1 MGYPKQIYDKAWQ
14 VLDQRAAEARALT
27 ASRRGKA
34 ISAVPEIAQIEREM
48 AVGAAGITKVVIA
61 SPDRAGE
68 LIQELAQ
75 KNLALQER
83 RRALLTE
90 NGFPPDYLEE
100 QFGCR
105 RCKDKGY
112 IGTEMCA
119 CLRELLESEAYAR
132 LSASAPVD
140 RYTFE
145 SFSLDVYPDTPD
157 QTGISPRARMADVR
171 AFCLRYAQSFSP
183 KSESLLFIG
192 QTGLGKTHLSLAIA
206 AAAIEAGYGV
216 VYTPMQKL
224 MDTLEQGKFSYDE
237 GKKEQYAE
245 NIRMIQSCDLLVLD
259 DLGTEFINQFSIAV
273 LYNIINTRQVEG
285 RPTIVSTNL
294 EIEEI
299 EQKYT
304 ERMFSR
310 LLCVYK
316 TVQFAGRDV
325 RSIRRSQNRQPV

>member
-1 MGYPKQIYDKAWQ
+1 
-14 VLDQRAAEARALT
+14 
-27 ASRRGKA
+27 
-34 ISAVPEIAQIEREM
+34 
-48 AVGAAGITKVVIA
+48 
-61 SPDRAGE
+61 
-68 LIQELAQ
+68 
-75 KNLALQER
+75 
-83 RRALLTE
+83 
-90 NGFPPDYLEE
+90 
-100 QFGCR
+100 
-105 RCKDKGY
+105 
-112 IGTEMCA
+112 
-119 CLRELLESEAYAR
+119 
-132 LSASAPVD
+132 
-140 RYTFE
+140 
-145 SFSLDVYPDTPD
+145 
-157 QTGISPRARMADVR
+157 
-171 AFCLRYAQSFSP
+171 
-183 KSESLLFIG
+183 
-192 QTGLGKTHLSLAIA
+192 
-206 AAAIEAGYGV
+206 
-216 VYTPMQKL
+216 MQKL